1 MKINDNIS
9 IDDHEYEINAIR
21 ASGSGGQNV
30 NKVSSAIHLR
40 FDIAASSL
48 PDFLKQRLLK
58 SSDHRINSQ
67 GILVIKAQ
75 NHRRQDKNLEDATR
89 RLRDIIASAAATQR
103 KRIATKPRPA
113 AKRKRMDNKTRQGHK
128 KAFRSKTNYRDGE

>member
-9 IDDHEYEINAIR
+9 IEDHEYEINAIR
-21 ASGSGGQNV
+21 ASGAGGQNV

-40 FDIAASSL
+40 FDINASSL
-48 PDFLKQRLLK
+48 PDFLKQRLLNR
-58 SSDHRINSQ
+58 SDHRITTQ

-89 RLRDIIASAAATQR
+89 RLREIIAAAAVTNR
-103 KRIATKPRPA
+103 KRIPTKPRPA
-113 AKRKRMDNKTRQGHK
+113 AKRKRLDNKTRHGNK
-128 KAFRSKTNYRDGE
+128 KALRSKANFRDD